1 MKINSITV
9 KLGGTILILFLI
21 VLFPLVYTIDQLF
34 SAYFYNQKMEQIDY
48 FATKYSETIT
58 DVADKDSYH
67 MFEMISE
74 LNNVE
79 LFIFDEEGTILNST
93 GFLNF
98 EEGQFAG
105 EKISNPILKK
115 QHLSIEYQDFNT
127 NQTYLISGEPI
138 IINKHVNGGLVVVSN
153 MASINASIEQMRTW
167 LMVSVIGSLLIA
179 IGFTFFISRKLSA
192 PLLNMVVA
200 TREIAKGPLKIG
212 LFVHSNDEIGTLAR
226 AITELGRE
234 LEDFRTN
241 RREFFANISHELR
254 TPISYIKGY
263 SHVLRKSLYRTEEEK
278 NQYLDII
285 NDEATRL
292 TTLINDLFELSKM
305 EEGKLD
311 LNFELLDISDI
322 VKSSINKVNLKAN
335 EKNIKIISDMTM
347 KIPLFITDGRR
358 LEQVLINLL
367 ENSIRYSDKGR
378 SIMVKVSFDKKY
390 ISISIV
396 DQGVGIPSEDIPYI
410 FERFYRV
417 EKSRTRA
424 AGGTGLGLAIVKNI
438 IELLQGKIEVESVQ
452 GVGTTFKLSFPF
464 KEVGDEK

>member
-9 KLGGTILILFLI
+9 KLGVTILMLFLI

-48 FATKYSETIT
+48 FAAKYSETIT
-58 DVADKDSYH
+58 DVADSDSYH

-74 LNNVE
+74 LNNVD

-93 GFLNF
+93 GLLDFK
-98 EEGQFAG
+98 EGELVG
-105 EKISNPILKK
+105 LKISEPILEK
-115 QHLSIEYQDFNT
+115 QHLSMEYQDSKTDQN
-127 NQTYLISGEPI
+127 YLISGEAI
-138 IINKHVNGGLVVVSN
+138 IINNRVNGGLVVVSN
-153 MASINASIEQMRTW
+153 MASINSSIEQMRTW
-167 LMVSVIGSLLIA
+167 LMISVMGSLFIA
-179 IGFTFFISRKLSA
+179 VGFTFFISRKLSA
-192 PLLNMVVA
+192 PLLDMVLA
-200 TREIAKGPLKIG
+200 TREIAKGPLKTG
-212 LFVHSNDEIGTLAR
+212 LVVTSNDEIGTLAK

-241 RREFFANISHELR
+241 RKEFFANISHELR

-263 SHVLRKSLYRTEEEK
+263 SHVLRKSLYRNEEEK

-311 LNFELLDISDI
+311 LNLELIDISDI
-322 VKSSINKVNLKAN
+322 VISSINKVNLKAN
-335 EKNIKIISDMTM
+335 EKNIKIILDLATE
-347 KIPLFITDGRR
+347 IPLFYTDGRR

-378 SIMVKVSFDKKY
+378 SIMVKVAYDKKY
-390 ISISIV
+390 INISIV
-396 DQGVGIPSEDIPYI
+396 DQGIGIPKEDIPYI

-438 IELLQGKIEVESVQ
+438 IELLKGKIEVESMQ
-452 GVGTTFKLSFPF
+452 EVGTTFKIRFPLN
-464 KEVGDEK
+464 EVGSEK